1 MTKIKLEV
9 LNLSHPNSIKT
20 VVGVLT
26 TLESTQRMKVKLRKM
41 ESLSLNLISGILIA
55 IAFFSI
61 AGCSDMPYTGSVLT
75 TDIVDVDQYMVSPNE
90 DLVCL
95 QNGTG
100 SECLTLIPK
109 ETKKADSIN
118 GPIIH
123 IHPERLVYMFYHEG
137 KEIVRL
143 EKAVDTTEI
152 VETLTETK
160 EDLTPQTDAPSG
172 DSVVHDAD
180 DTPPS
185 DPLPQISDPP
195 GDGTQPSDPPPQQPQ
210 EQPSSNPPPPPQEQP
225 RSNDPPP
232 PPPPQDPQPRTPPP
246 PPQPTNQDSGNT
258 GGDDEPDSTTRHHT
272 PGAMYDGKGW
282 LVSVYYPEN
291 YKKMPTKED
300 PGFTIT
306 SGSRTITI
314 REIANISCYFI
325 PRWPCNSL
333 INPNNPRTYIARVFI
348 ETTDSA
354 ISVNV
359 VWDRNDNNWEGD
371 PPPPTYMTCSCD
383 PPTGRIISASVK

>member
-1 MTKIKLEV
+1 M
-9 LNLSHPNSIKT
+9 SHPNSVKT

-55 IAFFSI
+55 FFSI

-75 TDIVDVDQYMVSPNE
+75 TDTVDVDQYMMSSNE
-90 DLVCL
+90 EFVCL
-95 QNGTG
+95 QNGTD

-137 KEIVRL
+137 KEIVRA
-143 EKAVDTTEI
+143 EKAMDTTEI

-160 EDLTPQTDAPSG
+160 EDPAPQTDAPSG

-195 GDGTQPSDPPPQQPQ
+195 GDGTQLSDPPPQQPQ
-210 EQPSSNPPPPPQEQP
+210 EPASSDPPPPPQNPPRSSDPPPPPPQEQP
-225 RSNDPPP
+225 SSNQQPPP
-232 PPPPQDPQPRTPPP
+232 PPTK
-246 PPQPTNQDSGNT
+246 QDSGNT
-258 GGDDEPDSTTRHHT
+258 GGADEPDSTNRHHT
-272 PGAMYDGKGW
+272 PNAIHYDTPGRW
-282 LVSVYYPEN
+282 YVTIYYPEN
-291 YKKMPTKED
+291 YKGPRT
-300 PGFTIT
+300 PSNFGFTIT
-306 SGSRTITI
+306 SSNGTIDPTKTKPTHKDVRI
-314 REIANISCYFI
+314 
-325 PRWPCNSL
+325 
-333 INPNNPRTYIARVFI
+333 VI
-348 ETTDSA
+348 ETTAQNLRVQVRWHKNTDSQEY
-354 ISVNV
+354 
-359 VWDRNDNNWEGD
+359 WEGD
-371 PPPPTYMTCSCD
+371 PPPKHYLIQAGPGG
-383 PPTGRIISASVK
+383 PPRIMIDME